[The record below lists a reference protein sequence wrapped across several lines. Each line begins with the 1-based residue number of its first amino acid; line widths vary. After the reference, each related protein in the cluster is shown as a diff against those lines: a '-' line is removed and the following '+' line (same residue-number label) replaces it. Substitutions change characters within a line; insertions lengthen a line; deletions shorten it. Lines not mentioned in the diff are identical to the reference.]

1 MSYEHIWAL
10 VVLLTLATT
19 AGLLVWARHLK
30 EGKRLALREMIH
42 RERMAA
48 LEKGV
53 ALPELPADPAPAGAS
68 DHLVRAARLGGLVLL
83 FGGIGLTA
91 ALFFIPLDPALE
103 DLHHMAS
110 MGLLPFFIGL
120 GLLLYT
126 WLDRGSR
133 RAGRGDGAS

>member
-10 VVLLTLATT
+10 VVLLAIATA

-53 ALPELPADPAPAGAS
+53 ALPELPADPAPTGGS
-68 DHLVRAARLGGLVLL
+68 DYLTRAALLGGLVLV
-83 FGGIGLTA
+83 FGGFGLLA
-91 ALFFIPLDPALE
+91 ALGRVPDTAQVG
-103 DLHHMAS
+103 DLRDLATL
-110 MGLLPFFIGL
+110 GLLPVFTGF
-120 GLLLYT
+120 GLLLYSVI
-126 WLDRGSR
+126 DRLSR
-133 RAGRGDGAS
+133 RSVGEDEAP

>member
-30 EGKRLALREMIH
+30 EGKRLAQREMIH

-68 DHLVRAARLGGLVLL
+68 DHLTRAARLGGLVLL